1 MPDDFAGGVAVITG
15 AGSGIGAGLADQ
27 AARIGMKVVVS
38 DVDLARAQ
46 AVAAHVSRTGAEAH
60 AVRTDV
66 RDAAALQSL
75 AAFVHEK
82 LGNVR
87 LLINNAGVTV
97 FGPCWELTPA
107 QWRDA
112 LDTNLHGV
120 IHGVCAFVPNMIRAN
135 RRAAVVNVSSLG
147 GLTSLPLTAPY
158 TVSKH
163 AVLAL
168 SECLYLEMQLLN
180 LPIDVSV
187 VVPGLVNTQIY
198 EASIMSSGD
207 SSAGDTFRRVIHA
220 ASTAQ
225 GVSPDEAAG
234 VILRQVVDGSFWVST
249 DHEMTQ
255 VTAEARAEYLR
266 RQARPQLPVFMRDAL
281 EQALADRP

>member
-27 AARIGMKVVVS
+27 AARIGMRVVVS
-38 DVDLARAQ
+38 DVDLARAR
-46 AVAAHVSRTGAEAH
+46 AVATHVSRTGAEAH

-75 AAFVHEK
+75 AAFVHQN
-82 LGNVR
+82 LGSVR

-107 QWRDA
+107 QWHDA

-135 RRAAVVNVSSLG
+135 QRAAVVNVSSLG

-187 VVPGLVNTQIY
+187 VVPGLVNTHIY
-198 EASIMSSGD
+198 DASIMSRGG
-207 SSAGDTFRRVIHA
+207 SSAGDTFRQVIQA

-234 VILRQVVDGSFWVST
+234 VILRQVMDRSFWVST
-249 DHEMTQ
+249 DHEMTRA
-255 VTAEARAEYLR
+255 TAEARADYLR
-266 RQARPQLPVFMRDAL
+266 RQARPQLPDLMRDAL
-281 EQALADRP
+281 ERALADRR